1 MEEAEENCVLDSW
14 EGGFGVA
21 EHPEELM
28 ARVLLAPSGSIAL
41 GDSLAQGMVR
51 G

>member
-14 EGGFGVA
+14 EGAFGGL
-21 EHPEELM
+21 HM
-28 ARVLLAPSGSIAL
+28 ARVLLAPSGSVAL